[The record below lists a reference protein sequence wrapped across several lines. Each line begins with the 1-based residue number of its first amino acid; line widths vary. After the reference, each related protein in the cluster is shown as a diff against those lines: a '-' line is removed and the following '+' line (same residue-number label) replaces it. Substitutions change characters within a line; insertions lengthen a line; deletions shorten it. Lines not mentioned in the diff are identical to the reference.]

1 MNTLYIVLTIILTI
15 WIFFDAKKRKN
26 KYVLWGLASLIIW
39 PILIPFYIANRN
51 LLPNETIEGG
61 KVWIVCKFFILIWTI
76 FIGTLFTIG
85 IFNASASVDTTNEA
99 EVIGSSI
106 GIFLGG
112 GIYFIVWIGPVFI
125 TLLLGLILRKNIT
138 EKYQESTK
146 G

>member
-1 MNTLYIVLTIILTI
+1 MNTLYTVLTIILTI

-39 PILIPFYIANRN
+39 PILIQFYIANRN
-51 LLPNETIEGG
+51 LLPNETREGG

>member
-1 MNTLYIVLTIILTI
+1 MNTLYTVLTIILTI

-51 LLPNETIEGG
+51 LLPNETREGG

-112 GIYFIVWIGPVFI
+112 GIYFIVWIGPVFL

>member
-1 MNTLYIVLTIILTI
+1 MNTLYTVLTIILTI

-51 LLPNETIEGG
+51 LLPNETREGG

-138 EKYQESTK
+138 EKYQKSTK

>member
-1 MNTLYIVLTIILTI
+1 MNTLYTVLTIILTI

-51 LLPNETIEGG
+51 LLPNETREGG

-138 EKYQESTK
+138 EKCQESTK

>member
-1 MNTLYIVLTIILTI
+1 MNTLYTVLTIILTI

-51 LLPNETIEGG
+51 LLPNETREGG